1 MQITV
6 ANGGGGRR
14 GAIYPSGPAKI
25 FIKKR
30 TARVNRTD
38 FMFLG
43 HPITSSW
50 ISYWIIKDIVFF
62 LKFCDFDLY
71 SVREEANIELC

>member
-6 ANGGGGRR
+6 ANLGREGG

-30 TARVNRTD
+30 TARVDRTD

-50 ISYWIIKDIVFF
+50 ISFWIIKETFDIVFF
-62 LKFCDFDLY
+62 
-71 SVREEANIELC
+71 